1 MLYVKGP
8 SVLELLVKLEEQLFF
23 LFLPNEFL
31 FLANALSKNF
41 LSVKNHEV
49 GVTVDFKCLKTY
61 PWITG

>member
-49 GVTVDFKCLKTY
+49 GVIVNFEYLKTY

>member
-1 MLYVKGP
+1 MLYVEGP
-8 SVLELLVKLEEQLFF
+8 SVLELLVKLEEKLFF

-31 FLANALSKNF
+31 FLANSLSKSI

-61 PWITG
+61 TWITG

>member
-1 MLYVKGP
+1 MLYVEGP
-8 SVLELLVKLEEQLFF
+8 SVLELLVKLEEKLFF

-31 FLANALSKNF
+31 FLANSLSKSI

-49 GVTVDFKCLKTY
+49 GITVDFKCQKTY